1 MVVIE
6 ALEYRLH
13 RGKRSN
19 LSFYRDS
26 NGNEVDLLVGL
37 GPDFFP
43 VEIKAGMTINR
54 DYFKGLQHIS
64 QLFSL
69 THGCGLIYGGS
80 ERQERTDTAIYPA
93 LLAHELF
100 ARLQE

>member
-64 QLFSL
+64 QLFPL
-69 THGCGLIYGGS
+69 THGRGLIYGGS